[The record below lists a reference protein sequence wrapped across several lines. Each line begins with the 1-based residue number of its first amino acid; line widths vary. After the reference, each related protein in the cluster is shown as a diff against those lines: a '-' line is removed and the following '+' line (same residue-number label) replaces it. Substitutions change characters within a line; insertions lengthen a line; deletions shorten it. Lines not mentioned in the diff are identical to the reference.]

1 MSRMGASAVVRHA
14 VRATSLVLGV
24 LCSCT
29 GGPVPQSPAEAPSP
43 RASTTP
49 TVARAEPRVAPD
61 YLLLA
66 PRAFFGALAP
76 LVELHRG
83 EGLVVQ
89 ELAVEEAYAQF
100 SAGTREPLALLRAV
114 REAWQASGGKLRFLL
129 VVGAP
134 PTPDEPGELRV
145 PTFYLPKLDYFD
157 VGDGPRFPRH
167 LPLTLTREDPRTY
180 PSDHPFALVGSSSAS
195 ALEVR
200 PALAVGRL
208 PARTVAEVSGFVG
221 KLIEHEHAS
230 ALGPSTHRLVVIAG
244 QARFGVMID
253 GLLERVAVSLLDEQV
268 PAQYDLGF
276 VFAKPGSPYAYRF
289 DRLGDKL
296 VAEADA
302 GALLLLYVGHSA
314 AETFDGVEYRGGYY
328 PIGTGRD
335 FARMGIHGARPLF
348 VSLSCEAGEYDL
360 GSGRRSMAEE
370 AVLNPG
376 GPIAA
381 FAASR
386 ESHPYPNLLY
396 GEAFI
401 AHFLSEHPAT
411 IGEGLLAAKV
421 DIEERSSVLGELL
434 SGVDSDELREEHV
447 GLYNLLGDPAT
458 HLRYA
463 LPASLELSPPAPSG
477 YLPSTRIMVQV
488 RSELAHGTAEIR
500 LETRRKVIT
509 RPQLPDKA
517 LDALPLPDA
526 LARMAENYDAAMDK
540 SLQRVSAEV
549 VDGVA
554 RGEIVT
560 PAKAGSY
567 VLKAQL
573 TGKRAGN
580 DAAAVELSAIGAT
593 TLLVV
598 AAAAR

>member
-1 MSRMGASAVVRHA
+1 MSWMRASALFLLA
-14 VRATSLVLGV
+14 L
-24 LCSCT
+24 LCGCA
-29 GGPVPQSPAEAPSP
+29 GAPAQHSPADAPLG
-43 RASTTP
+43 RASAAP
-49 TVARAEPRVAPD
+49 TAAPAEQHVAPD

-66 PRAFFGALAP
+66 PHAFFGALGP
-76 LVELHRG
+76 LVELRRG

-89 ELAVEEAYAQF
+89 ELAVEEAYARF

-114 REAWQASGGKLRFLL
+114 REIWQGSGGKLRFLL

-134 PTPDEPGELRV
+134 PTPDETDALRV
-145 PTFYLPKLDYFD
+145 PTFYLPKLDYRN

-167 LPLTLTREDPRTY
+167 LPLTLTREDARTY
-180 PSDHPFALVGSSSAS
+180 PSDHPFALVGSSSPS

-200 PALAVGRL
+200 PVLAVGRL
-208 PARTVAEVSGFVG
+208 PARSAAEVSGFVG
-221 KLIEHEHAS
+221 KLVEHEHAS
-230 ALGPSTHRLVVIAG
+230 ALGPSTHRLVVMAG
-244 QARFGVMID
+244 QARFGVMLD

-268 PAQYDLGF
+268 PPQYDLGF

-335 FARMGIHGARPLF
+335 FARMGGHGARPLF

-360 GSGRRSMAEE
+360 GAGRRSIAEE

-411 IGEGLLAAKV
+411 IGEGLLAAKA
-421 DIEERSSVLGELL
+421 DIEERTSVFGELL
-434 SGVDSDELREEHV
+434 SGVDSDALREEHV

-463 LPASLELSPPAPSG
+463 LPASLELSPPAPAG
-477 YLPSTRIMVQV
+477 YPPSTRIMVQV
-488 RSELAHGTAEIR
+488 RSELARGTAEIR
-500 LETRRKVIT
+500 LETRRKVIS
-509 RPQLPDKA
+509 RPQLPETT

-526 LARMAENYDAAMDK
+526 FARMAENYDAAMDK
-540 SLQRVSAEV
+540 SLARVTVEV

-554 RGEIVT
+554 RGELVT

-573 TGKRAGN
+573 TGKRAGS
-580 DAAAVELSAIGAT
+580 DSAAAEMSAIGAT
-593 TLLVV
+593 TLVVVV
-598 AAAAR
+598 ASASR